1 MKGSIT
7 MDQNKILWIVA
18 AVGAFLLVVLGAALI
33 FYTPKPSTGPQI
45 QNLDG
50 LWTSSRDTYQGQ
62 NTIGLTSSTN
72 DYTNPNPGTMPY
84 SENPIYDNQQ
94 DNAQG
99 IQIVQGTEHN
109 QDPALGTGQ
118 VLKDGQSL
126 ETLNLYAQNANL
138 YAEQTTIDLNN
149 LSRVQT
155 PAPSQVQSNQQ
166 TNIRDLNASAQTN
179 APVNTSQVAKTN
191 VGGNQVAKTTAP
203 VNTKPVTPTTQ
214 AAKPSTTNTKT
225 IAPIENKFWIQ
236 ASSFA
241 SKINAEEL
249 KAALTKENFVSEIFT
264 FTDAKNTLFYRV
276 RIGPY
281 TTKSEA
287 EYWQGQLAS
296 LASLKGVETYITNT
310 SLKK

>member
-1 MKGSIT
+1 

-45 QNLDG
+45 QNFDG

-72 DYTNPNPGTMPY
+72 DYTNPNPGTNPY

-94 DNAQG
+94 DNTQG
-99 IQIVQGTEHN
+99 IQIVQGTELDQN
-109 QDPALGTGQ
+109 PALGTGQ

-126 ETLNLYAQNANL
+126 QTLNLYTQNANL

-166 TNIRDLNASAQTN
+166 TNIRDLNASTQTK
-179 APVNTSQVAKTN
+179 APVNTSQVAKTTAVN
-191 VGGNQVAKTTAP
+191 TNQVAKTTAAA
-203 VNTKPVTPTTQ
+203 NTKPNTTS
-214 AAKPSTTNTKT
+214 AKT

>member
-1 MKGSIT
+1 

-72 DYTNPNPGTMPY
+72 DYTNPNPRTNPY

-94 DNAQG
+94 DNTQG
-99 IQIVQGTEHN
+99 IQIVQGTELDQN
-109 QDPALGTGQ
+109 PALGTGQ

-126 ETLNLYAQNANL
+126 QTLNLYTQNANL

-166 TNIRDLNASAQTN
+166 TNIRDLNASTQTK
-179 APVNTSQVAKTN
+179 APVNTSQVAKTTAS
-191 VGGNQVAKTTAP
+191 AKQMSNTTAP
-203 VNTKPVTPTTQ
+203 SNT
-214 AAKPSTTNTKT
+214 KPSTTSAKT